1 MESKRRQS
9 SRFHRSS
16 RFIFSSALVKIHQEV
31 LHLHPTFN
39 LLSARAEDSD
49 RQLATIKKKFSFL
62 HAKFKIESV
71 YGDYQLE
78 GVDIFAH
85 QFSLVKNGQAVANV
99 SKKIFSFTDSYGVE
113 IVGGEDHAF
122 ILALIIVLD
131 QVIYDKRNQ

>member
-1 MESKRRQS
+1 M
-9 SRFHRSS
+9 
-16 RFIFSSALVKIHQEV
+16 
-31 LHLHPTFN
+31 
-39 LLSARAEDSD
+39 
-49 RQLATIKKKFSFL
+49 ATIKKKFSFL

-85 QFSLVKNGQAVANV
+85 EFSLMKDGRAVANV

-131 QVIYDKRNQ
+131 QVIYDKQNQ